1 MTNTREY
8 LSISGTDAQ
17 EISTNAPGGDT
28 PSGVVDPCTELTRLR
43 TLTGQLQ
50 GQIKLK
56 DMQIAE
62 LKKTPA
68 QRAQERDELE
78 LQEAWERIDSD
89 LTREQQCRD
98 EMMGGHL

>member
-1 MTNTREY
+1 MSKNPVEETEETA
-8 LSISGTDAQ
+8 LD
-17 EISTNAPGGDT
+17 
-28 PSGVVDPCTELTRLR
+28 VVLNELTRLR
-43 TLTGQLQ
+43 TEVGQLKA
-50 GQIKLK
+50 QIKIK